1 MFNGFYLRKDFIKIM
16 KNIKYVKNPQIEY
29 CELDNTIILNTD
41 ENILVLES
49 FETSIFVLFDGEKNL
64 SEISEILSKNYS
76 FYNEEDFIDF
86 ANLLISKGVLIKK

>member
-1 MFNGFYLRKDFIKIM
+1 M
-16 KNIKYVKNPQIEY
+16 KNIKYVKNPQIEC

-64 SEISEILSKNYS
+64 SEISEILSKEYS
-76 FYNEEDFIDF
+76 FYNEKDFIDF